1 MGGILKIGPQ
11 GQFGG
16 CKAAVRQ
23 WFCVAP
29 NCNNNLLAIWM
40 FFIWVGTD
48 LLCYI
53 LSYSFWFSDWA
64 MRLDFGT
71 THAEEIKLGLLPL
84 WNAYMVTKVNLRAT
98 FDPNLPFTSVKVQI
112 WLLGNSGVE
121 KALSKWGQQEPAD
134 SDLPGIQRIYLS
146 QKDPLALQK
155 LMYSL

>member
-1 MGGILKIGPQ
+1 
-11 GQFGG
+11 
-16 CKAAVRQ
+16 
-23 WFCVAP
+23 
-29 NCNNNLLAIWM
+29 
-40 FFIWVGTD
+40 
-48 LLCYI
+48 
-53 LSYSFWFSDWA
+53 

-98 FDPNLPFTSVKVQI
+98 FGPNLPSTRVKVQI